1 MKDKIKNNSYLK
13 NIDFKGFYSDNLI
26 IKIVCLFLAIFL
38 WSFVMENKNPVVTKD
53 IPVISV
59 EYRGVDK
66 LREDG
71 RVIISPKAA
80 TISMRV
86 EGRRNTITKM
96 KNSEIKAFVD
106 VKSIKVD
113 SDTLPIELSLPQGVN
128 VVDQSDETLLV
139 KTETVDTVKF
149 PIRIMKVG
157 DLPDNV
163 EIDSIKLDPQEIT
176 VSGAKTYLNSIDYA
190 SVKIDQSNIDKDI
203 NLDLPINLS
212 LKDDA
217 AKSFLTKSS
226 ESCKVIID
234 VLLKKDVEIKPV
246 VTNIPDGLKVAKIT
260 FSRPTV
266 KIKGQDDI
274 IKSHSHIATKPIDLT
289 NLKEGENTVDVSLDL
304 PQSIVLAEGSNGR
317 ITATVVL
324 EK

>member
-13 NIDFKGFYSDNLI
+13 NIDFKGFYSNNLI

-53 IPVISV
+53 IPVIGV

-113 SDTLPIELSLPQGVN
+113 SETLPIELSLPQGVN
-128 VVDQSDETLLV
+128 VADQSDETLLV

-163 EIDSIKLDPQEIT
+163 EVDSIKLDPQEIT

-246 VTNIPDGLKVAKIT
+246 VTNIPNGLNVAKIT

-274 IKSHSHIATKPIDLT
+274 IKSHSHVTTKPIDLT
-289 NLKEGENTVDVSLDL
+289 DFKEGENSVDITLDL

>member
-1 MKDKIKNNSYLK
+1 MKDKLKNNSYLK
-13 NIDFKGFYSDNLI
+13 NIDFKGFYSNNLI
-26 IKIVCLFLAIFL
+26 IKIVCLLLAIFL

-53 IPVISV
+53 IPVVNI

-71 RVIISPKAA
+71 RVIISPKTP

-106 VKSIKVD
+106 IKSIRVD
-113 SDTLPIELSLPQGVN
+113 SETLPVEVILPQGVN
-128 VVDQSDETLLV
+128 VLDKSDETILV

-149 PIRIMKVG
+149 PIRIMQVG
-157 DLPDNV
+157 DLPENV
-163 EIDSIKLDPQEIT
+163 ELDTIKLDPKEIK
-176 VSGAKTYLNSIDYA
+176 VSGAKTYLNSIDYV

-203 NLDLPINLS
+203 NLELPINLS
-212 LKDDA
+212 LKDDSA
-217 AKSFLTKSS
+217 RPFLTKSS

-234 VLLKKDVEIKPV
+234 VFIKKDVEIKPV
-246 VTNIPDGLKVAKIT
+246 FTNIPTGLKVKKVT
-260 FSRPTV
+260 FSKPTV

-274 IKSHSHIATKPIDLT
+274 IKSHSIVTTKAIDLK
-289 NLKEGENTVDVSLDL
+289 NFKEGENTVDVTLDL
-304 PQSIVLAEGSNGR
+304 AQSIVLAEGSNGR

>member
-13 NIDFKGFYSDNLI
+13 NIDFKGFYSNNLI

-53 IPVISV
+53 IPVIGV

-113 SDTLPIELSLPQGVN
+113 SETLPIELSLPQGVN

-163 EIDSIKLDPQEIT
+163 EVDSIKLDPQEIT

-246 VTNIPDGLKVAKIT
+246 VTNIPDGLNVAKIT

-274 IKSHSHIATKPIDLT
+274 IKSHSHITTKPINLT
-289 NLKEGENTVDVSLDL
+289 NLKQGENTVDVSLDL

>member
-13 NIDFKGFYSDNLI
+13 NIDFKGFYSNNLI

-53 IPVISV
+53 IPVVNV
-59 EYRGVDK
+59 EYRDIDK
-66 LREDG
+66 LRENG
-71 RVIISPKAA
+71 RVIISPKNA

-113 SDTLPIELSLPQGVN
+113 SETLPVQVSLPQGVN
-128 VVDQSDETLLV
+128 VTDQSDETILV

-157 DLPDNV
+157 DLPENV
-163 EIDSIKLDPQEIT
+163 EIDSIKLDPKDIK

-212 LKDDA
+212 LKDDTA
-217 AKSFLTKSS
+217 RSYLTKSS

-246 VTNIPDGLKVAKIT
+246 VTNIPDGLKVKKVT
-260 FSRPTV
+260 FSRPTI

-274 IKSHSHIATKPIDLT
+274 IKSHSNITTKAIDLKDF
-289 NLKEGENTVDVSLDL
+289 KEGENTVDVTLDL

>member
-1 MKDKIKNNSYLK
+1 
-13 NIDFKGFYSDNLI
+13 
-26 IKIVCLFLAIFL
+26 
-38 WSFVMENKNPVVTKD
+38 
-53 IPVISV
+53 
-59 EYRGVDK
+59 
-66 LREDG
+66 
-71 RVIISPKAA
+71 
-80 TISMRV
+80 MRV

-113 SDTLPIELSLPQGVN
+113 SETLPIELSLPQGVN

-163 EIDSIKLDPQEIT
+163 EVDSIKLDPQEIT

-274 IKSHSHIATKPIDLT
+274 IKLHSHITTKPIDLT

-317 ITATVVL
+317 IIATVVL

>member
-13 NIDFKGFYSDNLI
+13 NIDFKGFYSNNLI

-80 TISMRV
+80 TISMRI

-113 SDTLPIELSLPQGVN
+113 SETLPIELSLPQGVN
-128 VVDQSDETLLV
+128 VADQSDETLLV

-163 EIDSIKLDPQEIT
+163 EVDSIKLDPQEIT

-234 VLLKKDVEIKPV
+234 VFLKKDVEIKPV

-274 IKSHSHIATKPIDLT
+274 IKSHSHITTKPIDLT

>member
-13 NIDFKGFYSDNLI
+13 NIDFKGFYSNNLI

-113 SDTLPIELSLPQGVN
+113 SETLPIELSLPQGVN
-128 VVDQSDETLLV
+128 VADQSDETLLV

-163 EIDSIKLDPQEIT
+163 EVDSIKLDPQEIT

-246 VTNIPDGLKVAKIT
+246 VTNIPNGLNVAKIT

-274 IKSHSHIATKPIDLT
+274 IKSHSHVTTKPIDLT
-289 NLKEGENTVDVSLDL
+289 DFKEGENSVDITLDL

-317 ITATVVL
+317 MTATVVL

>member
-13 NIDFKGFYSDNLI
+13 NIDFKGFYSNNLI

-53 IPVISV
+53 IPVIGV

-113 SDTLPIELSLPQGVN
+113 SETLPIELSLPQGVN

-149 PIRIMKVG
+149 PIRIMKIG

-163 EIDSIKLDPQEIT
+163 EVDSIKLDPQEIT

-274 IKSHSHIATKPIDLT
+274 IKLHSHITTKPIDLT
-289 NLKEGENTVDVSLDL
+289 NLKEGEHTVDVSLDL

>member
-1 MKDKIKNNSYLK
+1 
-13 NIDFKGFYSDNLI
+13 
-26 IKIVCLFLAIFL
+26 
-38 WSFVMENKNPVVTKD
+38 MENKNPVVTKD

-71 RVIISPKAA
+71 RVIISPKTP

-113 SDTLPIELSLPQGVN
+113 SETLPIEVSLPQGVN
-128 VVDQSDETLLV
+128 VTDQSDETLLV

-163 EIDSIKLDPQEIT
+163 EVDSIKLDPQDIT

-246 VTNIPDGLKVAKIT
+246 VTNIPNGLNVAKIT

-274 IKSHSHIATKPIDLT
+274 IKSHSHVTTKPIDLT
-289 NLKEGENTVDVSLDL
+289 DFKEGENSVDITLDL

>member
-1 MKDKIKNNSYLK
+1 
-13 NIDFKGFYSDNLI
+13 
-26 IKIVCLFLAIFL
+26 
-38 WSFVMENKNPVVTKD
+38 MENKNPVVTKD
-53 IPVISV
+53 IPVVSV

-66 LREDG
+66 LRENG
-71 RVIISPKAA
+71 RVIISPKAP

-113 SDTLPIELSLPQGVN
+113 SETLPIELSLPQGVN
-128 VVDQSDETLLV
+128 VTDKSDETILV
-139 KTETVDTVKF
+139 KTETVDTAKF

-163 EIDSIKLDPQEIT
+163 EVDSIKLDPQDIT

-217 AKSFLTKSS
+217 VKSFLTKSS

-246 VTNIPDGLKVAKIT
+246 VTNIPDGLNVAKIT

-274 IKSHSHIATKPIDLT
+274 IKSHSHITTKPINLT
-289 NLKEGENTVDVSLDL
+289 NLKQGENTVDVSLDL

>member
-13 NIDFKGFYSDNLI
+13 NIDFKGFYSNNLI

-113 SDTLPIELSLPQGVN
+113 SETLPIELSLPQGVN
-128 VVDQSDETLLV
+128 VADQSDETLLV

-163 EIDSIKLDPQEIT
+163 EVDSIKLDPQEIT

-246 VTNIPDGLKVAKIT
+246 VTNIPNGLNVAKIT

-274 IKSHSHIATKPIDLT
+274 IKSHSHVTTKPIDLT
-289 NLKEGENTVDVSLDL
+289 DFKEGENSVDITLDL

>member
-13 NIDFKGFYSDNLI
+13 NIDFKGFYSNNLI

-71 RVIISPKAA
+71 RVVISPKAA

-113 SDTLPIELSLPQGVN
+113 SETLPIELSLPQGVN
-128 VVDQSDETLLV
+128 VTDQSDETLLV

-163 EIDSIKLDPQEIT
+163 EVDSIKLDPQEIT

-246 VTNIPDGLKVAKIT
+246 VTNIPDGLNVAKIT

-274 IKSHSHIATKPIDLT
+274 IKSHSHITTKPINLT
-289 NLKEGENTVDVSLDL
+289 NLKQGENTVDVSLDL

>member
-13 NIDFKGFYSDNLI
+13 NIDFKGFYSNNLI

-113 SDTLPIELSLPQGVN
+113 SETLPIELSLPQGVN

-163 EIDSIKLDPQEIT
+163 EVDSIKLDPQEIT

-246 VTNIPDGLKVAKIT
+246 VINIPDGLKVAKIT

-274 IKSHSHIATKPIDLT
+274 IKLHSHITTKPIDLT

>member
-1 MKDKIKNNSYLK
+1 MKDKLKNSSYLK
-13 NIDFKGFYSDNLI
+13 NIDFKGFYSNNLI

-38 WSFVMENKNPVVTKD
+38 WSFVMGNKNPVVTKD
-53 IPVISV
+53 IPVVNV

-66 LREDG
+66 LRENG
-71 RVIISPKAA
+71 RVIISPKTP

-113 SDTLPIELSLPQGVN
+113 SETLPVEISLPQGVN
-128 VVDQSDETLLV
+128 VADQSDETILV

-157 DLPDNV
+157 DLPENV
-163 EIDSIKLDPQEIT
+163 EIDSIKLDPKDIK

-212 LKDDA
+212 LKDDTTR
-217 AKSFLTKSS
+217 SYLTKSS

-246 VTNIPDGLKVAKIT
+246 VTNIPDGLKVKKVT
-260 FSRPTV
+260 FSRPTI

-274 IKSHSHIATKPIDLT
+274 IKSHSNITTKAIDLKSF
-289 NLKEGENTVDVSLDL
+289 KEGENTVDVTLDL

>member
-1 MKDKIKNNSYLK
+1 
-13 NIDFKGFYSDNLI
+13 
-26 IKIVCLFLAIFL
+26 
-38 WSFVMENKNPVVTKD
+38 MENKNPVVTKD
-53 IPVISV
+53 IPVIGV

-113 SDTLPIELSLPQGVN
+113 SETLPIELSLPQGVN

-163 EIDSIKLDPQEIT
+163 EVDSIKLDPQEIT

-274 IKSHSHIATKPIDLT
+274 IKLHSHITTKPIDLT

>member
-13 NIDFKGFYSDNLI
+13 NIDFKGFYSNNLI

-113 SDTLPIELSLPQGVN
+113 SETLPIELSLPQGVN
-128 VVDQSDETLLV
+128 VADQSDETLLV

-163 EIDSIKLDPQEIT
+163 EVDSIKLDPQEIT

-246 VTNIPDGLKVAKIT
+246 VTNIPNGLNVAKIT

-274 IKSHSHIATKPIDLT
+274 IKSHSHITTKPINLT
-289 NLKEGENTVDVSLDL
+289 NLKQGENTVDVSLDL

>member
-13 NIDFKGFYSDNLI
+13 NIDFKGFYSNNLI

-53 IPVISV
+53 IPVIGV

-113 SDTLPIELSLPQGVN
+113 SETLPIELSLPQGVN

-163 EIDSIKLDPQEIT
+163 EQKLILTQLITHRLKSINQISTKI
-176 VSGAKTYLNSIDYA
+176 SI
-190 SVKIDQSNIDKDI
+190 
-203 NLDLPINLS
+203 
-212 LKDDA
+212 
-217 AKSFLTKSS
+217 
-226 ESCKVIID
+226 
-234 VLLKKDVEIKPV
+234 
-246 VTNIPDGLKVAKIT
+246 
-260 FSRPTV
+260 
-266 KIKGQDDI
+266 
-274 IKSHSHIATKPIDLT
+274 
-289 NLKEGENTVDVSLDL
+289 
-304 PQSIVLAEGSNGR
+304 
-317 ITATVVL
+317 
-324 EK
+324 

>member
-1 MKDKIKNNSYLK
+1 
-13 NIDFKGFYSDNLI
+13 
-26 IKIVCLFLAIFL
+26 
-38 WSFVMENKNPVVTKD
+38 
-53 IPVISV
+53 
-59 EYRGVDK
+59 
-66 LREDG
+66 
-71 RVIISPKAA
+71 
-80 TISMRV
+80 
-86 EGRRNTITKM
+86 
-96 KNSEIKAFVD
+96 
-106 VKSIKVD
+106 
-113 SDTLPIELSLPQGVN
+113 
-128 VVDQSDETLLV
+128 
-139 KTETVDTVKF
+139 
-149 PIRIMKVG
+149 MKVG
-157 DLPDNV
+157 DLPENV
-163 EIDSIKLDPQEIT
+163 EIDSIKLDPKDIK

-212 LKDDA
+212 LKDDTA
-217 AKSFLTKSS
+217 RSYLTKSS

-246 VTNIPDGLKVAKIT
+246 VTNIPDGLKVKKVT

-274 IKSHSHIATKPIDLT
+274 IKSHSNITTKAIDLKGF
-289 NLKEGENTVDVSLDL
+289 KEGENTVDVTLDL

>member
-13 NIDFKGFYSDNLI
+13 NIDFKGFYSNNLI

-86 EGRRNTITKM
+86 EGRRSTITKM

-113 SDTLPIELSLPQGVN
+113 SETLPIELSLPQGVN

-163 EIDSIKLDPQEIT
+163 EVDSIKLDPQEIT

-246 VTNIPDGLKVAKIT
+246 VTNIPNGLNVAKIT

-274 IKSHSHIATKPIDLT
+274 IKSHSHVTTKPIDLT
-289 NLKEGENTVDVSLDL
+289 DFKEGENSVDITLDL

>member
-13 NIDFKGFYSDNLI
+13 NIDFKGFYSNNLI

-86 EGRRNTITKM
+86 EGRRSTITKM

-113 SDTLPIELSLPQGVN
+113 SETLPIELGLPQGVN

-163 EIDSIKLDPQEIT
+163 EVDSIKLDPQDIT

-246 VTNIPDGLKVAKIT
+246 VTNIPNGLNVAKIT

-274 IKSHSHIATKPIDLT
+274 IKSHSHVTTKPIDLT
-289 NLKEGENTVDVSLDL
+289 DFKEGENSVDITLDL